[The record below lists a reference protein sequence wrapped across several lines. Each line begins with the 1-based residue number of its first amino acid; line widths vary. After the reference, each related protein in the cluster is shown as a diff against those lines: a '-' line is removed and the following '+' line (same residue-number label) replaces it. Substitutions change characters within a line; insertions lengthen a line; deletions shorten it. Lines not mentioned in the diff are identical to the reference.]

1 MLLPFILA
9 VAAAPAAH
17 AADSGV
23 HMWGVGPS
31 ISTIAYPGR
40 HPIGFPR
47 LTQEEID
54 ANDFGADVNEN
65 RRLTSL
71 DEVKGDASVGARAV
85 VYVNR
90 DIRGAVRFHA
100 FTLGKNYNN
109 ADITFEVD
117 KIFFQE
123 SKASAFG
130 GLGLGFGNMRFDG
143 EATAENLEDP
153 SLAMATYLVRGQ
165 AGGMYRWKQSA
176 LEVGL
181 FANMVVPGVI
191 EYTGQSG
198 NTIEVDGFGGNGVY
212 WHGGLEST
220 VYFGDFTPP
229 KNARS
234 GKKGRKNKKGGKNRR

>member
-1 MLLPFILA
+1 MLLPLA
-9 VAAAPAAH
+9 LALAAGPAAQ

-40 HPIGFPR
+40 HPVGFPK
-47 LTQEEID
+47 LKEEEIAENGFED
-54 ANDFGADVNEN
+54 DVNEN
-65 RRLTSL
+65 RRITSL
-71 DEVKGDASVGARAV
+71 DTVKGDASVGARAV

-90 DIRGAVRFHA
+90 NIRAGVRFHA
-100 FTLGKNYNN
+100 FTLASNYNA

-130 GLGLGFGNMRFDG
+130 GAGLGFGNMKFEGD
-143 EATAENLEDP
+143 ATEEGLEDP
-153 SLAMATYLVRGQ
+153 SMSMATYLVRGQ
-165 AGGMYRWKQSA
+165 AGGMYRWKKTA
-176 LEVGL
+176 LEIGL

-191 EYTGQSG
+191 EFTGQSG
-198 NTIEVDGFGGNGVY
+198 NTLEMDGFGGNGVY

-234 GKKGRKNKKGGKNRR
+234 GGKGRGGKRGGRR